1 MLILSPH
8 VKQAPRLI
16 GALCVLSVLAG
27 QAGGADGISSDP
39 VFPSHPRTAQEQ
51 ARINAVTAPA
61 VDFTAPEPFEANQ
74 GGAGTVADT
83 GDDTVFSLPPT
94 TLPLDDQFDF
104 ELGHALFAKLWVS
117 SPSSTKA
124 SDGLGPLFNARS
136 CMRCHVN
143 DGRGHPPEHADDSR
157 VSMFLRLSVPAP
169 QTAALTEIEAYLAD
183 LDGANATPR
192 TRPAPGYGGQ
202 LQDFAITGHVAE
214 GRMEI
219 SYTEIPVALADGEAD
234 GEVVMLRRPNYAI
247 SNPGYGALP
256 KDLQISPRV
265 ATPMIGLG
273 LLEAIPAQDLLAHA
287 DPEDRDGDGISG
299 RPNVVWSEREGA
311 PMLGR
316 FGWKAGEPSVEHQ
329 SAAAFHGDIGIS
341 TPLFPT
347 AFGDCTAEQVACRT
361 APDGAGDARGDEI
374 DQSGLDLVSF
384 YARNLA
390 VPARRDVDDPEVL
403 RGKEMFY
410 TSGCTSCHVPKF
422 VTHRLEGAT
431 AAPQSF
437 QLIWPYSDLL
447 LHDMG
452 PDLADNRPEGRA
464 TGSEWR
470 TPPLWGI
477 GLTAQ
482 VSGVTSYL
490 HDGRARSLLE
500 AVLWHGG
507 EAQAARD
514 AVSLMSKSD
523 RAALIR
529 FLKSL

>member
-27 QAGGADGISSDP
+27 QAAGADGTSSDP
-39 VFPSHPRTAQEQ
+39 VSPSHARTAQEQ
-51 ARINAVTAPA
+51 ARINAVTAPTR
-61 VDFTAPEPFEANQ
+61 DFTAPEPFEANQ

-83 GDDTVFSLPPT
+83 GDDTVFSLPPA

-136 CMRCHVN
+136 CMSCHVN
-143 DGRGHPPEHADDSR
+143 DGRGHPPEHVEDSR
-157 VSMFLRLSVPAP
+157 VSMFLRLSVPAAP
-169 QTAALTEIEAYLAD
+169 DAPMSQIEAYLAD
-183 LDGANATPR
+183 FDGPNTTPR
-192 TRPAPGYGGQ
+192 TRPVPGYGGQ
-202 LQDFAITGHVAE
+202 LQDFAITGHAAE

-219 SYTEIPVALADGEAD
+219 TYTETPVTLADGET
-234 GEVVMLRRPNYAI
+234 VMLRAPSYTI
-247 SNPGYGALP
+247 SSPAYGALP
-256 KDLQISPRV
+256 KDLQTSPRV
-265 ATPMIGLG
+265 ATAMIGLG
-273 LLEAIPAQDLLAHA
+273 LLEAIPAADLLAHA
-287 DPEDRDGDGISG
+287 DAEDRNGDGISG
-299 RPNVVWSEREGA
+299 RPNLVWSEQERA

-347 AFGDCTAEQVACRT
+347 GFGDCTAEQVACRA
-361 APDGAGDARGDEI
+361 APDGAGDVRGDEI
-374 DQSGLDLVSF
+374 DQTGLDLVTF

-390 VPARRDVDDPEVL
+390 VPTRRDVDDPEVL

-410 TSGCTSCHVPKF
+410 TSGCASCHVPKF
-422 VTHRLEGAT
+422 VTHRLAGAS
-431 AAPQSF
+431 AVSQSF

-464 TGSEWR
+464 TGREWR

-482 VSGVTSYL
+482 VSGATTYL
-490 HDGRARSLLE
+490 HDGRARTLME

-514 AVSLMSKSD
+514 AVSLMPKPD

-529 FLKSL
+529 FLESL